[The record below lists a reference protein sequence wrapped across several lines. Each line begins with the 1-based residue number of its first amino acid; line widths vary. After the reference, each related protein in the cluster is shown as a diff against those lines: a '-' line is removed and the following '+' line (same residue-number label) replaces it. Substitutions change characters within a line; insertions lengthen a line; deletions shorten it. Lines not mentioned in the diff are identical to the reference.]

1 MRWSSRVLGAVVLAL
16 ASLGVVCC
24 ATGAVGVWVVRPE
37 LSRRAETLDARVA
50 AALERASAANE
61 GVRRA
66 LKKARA
72 DVRRV
77 SKGSAGLGPEPLKNR
92 RVAGLLRKQIQR
104 KVGPN
109 IDDLGGRLARSSA
122 AAVVSAS
129 LLHSLQELPLG
140 AAGPLDPNKLGQAAD
155 QASQLSAAL
164 RKLQAVIGEG
174 DQKATAHEVAAAAAE
189 MDRVL
194 QKCQARSEDWQADLD
209 AARDRQAQL
218 RARLPGWLLLGAVA
232 VTVLCAWVGVSQ
244 VSLAAHAWKWLR
256 APGGC
261 HSAHPSVS
269 GASGPAV

>member
-1 MRWSSRVLGAVVLAL
+1 MRWSRHALGAVVLAL
-16 ASLGVVCC
+16 ASLGVIGC

-61 GVRRA
+61 GVRHA

-77 SKGSAGLGPEPLKNR
+77 STGSAGLGPEPRKNR

-122 AAVVSAS
+122 AAVVAAS
-129 LLHSLQELPLG
+129 LLHGLQELPLG

-155 QASQLSAAL
+155 QASQLSTAL

-174 DQKATAHEVAAAAAE
+174 DQEATAHEVAAAAAQ

-194 QKCQARSEDWQADLD
+194 QKCQARSEDWQSDLD
-209 AARDRQAQL
+209 AARDRQARL
-218 RARLPGWLLLGAVA
+218 RERLPGWLLLGAVV
-232 VTVLCAWVGVSQ
+232 VTVLCVWVGVSQ

-256 APGGC
+256 VPG
-261 HSAHPSVS
+261 AR
-269 GASGPAV
+269 